1 MKKKNTLFICSSLIM
16 LAFTIFT
23 SGCKEQSPEPTVTT
37 APIKDITEE
46 SAISGGSISDEG
58 SSTVYKKG
66 VCWSTSPNPTT
77 SDDKTED
84 GTNTGDFTSAI
95 TGLIN
100 GTTYYVRAYA
110 KNSDATGYG
119 NELSFVASPP
129 ILTPPCNPAQNSIR
143 YHLENHTY
151 SVAFAGTGGLTYGS
165 YGITASNLSDLH
177 IEFSHEPVSG
187 KYLTMGGGGFIEYQQ
202 CSVSGTFGG
211 TFSYHYIA
219 DEGDTV
225 YVTKNG
231 PGQYSITFCD
241 LHFNGSN
248 GDSFDSDGNLTTN

>member
-1 MKKKNTLFICSSLIM
+1 MKKKNNLLFCSLLIV
-16 LAFTIFT
+16 LTFIIFI
-23 SGCKEQSPEPTVTT
+23 SGCKQKNSEPTVITT
-37 APIKDITEE
+37 PIKDITEE

-58 SSTVYKKG
+58 SSVVYKKG

-95 TGLIN
+95 TGLTN

-129 ILTPPCNPAQNSIR
+129 ILTPPCSPAQNSIR
-143 YHLENHTY
+143 FHSANHTY
-151 SVAFAGTGGLTYGS
+151 SIAFAGTGGLTYGS
-165 YGITASNLSDLH
+165 YGLTASNASDLH
-177 IEFSHEPVSG
+177 IEFSHVPVSG
-187 KYLTMGGGGFIEYQQ
+187 KFLTMGGGGFIEYQE

-211 TFSYHYIA
+211 YHYIA
-219 DEGDTV
+219 QEGDTV

-231 PGQYSITFCD
+231 TGLYSITFCD